1 MIDPCIISYCLD
13 RYCDDVPL
21 RLDVYKHL
29 YMNLE
34 QLKQSTICKR
44 IEVDSTLVR
53 EGLRF
58 FPIIYMRAERDMILI
73 HACWMT
79 NNAEHADYCS
89 VCDSP
94 AGARAE
100 LLVRDE
106 IDRGQTTVV
115 AR

>member
-1 MIDPCIISYCLD
+1 
-13 RYCDDVPL
+13 
-21 RLDVYKHL
+21 
-29 YMNLE
+29 
-34 QLKQSTICKR
+34 
-44 IEVDSTLVR
+44 
-53 EGLRF
+53 
-58 FPIIYMRAERDMILI
+58 MRAERDMILI